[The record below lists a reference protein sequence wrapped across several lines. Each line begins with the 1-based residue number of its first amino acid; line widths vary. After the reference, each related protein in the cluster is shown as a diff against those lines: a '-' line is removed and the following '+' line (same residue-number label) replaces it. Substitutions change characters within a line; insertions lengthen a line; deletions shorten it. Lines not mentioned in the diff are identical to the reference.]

1 MKFHFKLILKNNK
14 INIIEITIT
23 NELNKIKIIIMEIKN
38 IYIYI

>member
-14 INIIEITIT
+14 INIIEIPIT